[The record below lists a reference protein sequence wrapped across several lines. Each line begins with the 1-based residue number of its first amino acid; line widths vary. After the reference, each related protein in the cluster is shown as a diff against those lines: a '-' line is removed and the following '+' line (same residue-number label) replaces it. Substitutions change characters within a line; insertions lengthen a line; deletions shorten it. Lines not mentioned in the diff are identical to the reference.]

1 MSTSVPT
8 VRASRVSNHRSTRD
22 RRRSS
27 ARPGA
32 GDPVVRSN
40 LFQAWRRQVACR
52 ERLADERGPRPFIL
66 IGHRIRG
73 TISDSLV
80 PLDRLAFLVMF
91 DERAEDDRLM
101 TRLMG
106 FRPAFAA
113 AGIRIGGADQ
123 HLFEKDV
130 RLAPTHERGG
140 RRLELADSE
149 LTETALNWE
158 QHLERL
164 NRHPHYPRRNI
175 LRWPSWWCSVA
186 EGSSTTTVRA
196 HHGKSLVPL
205 EEAIAAELPIAT
217 VYADLEKL
225 PKRQVLACDTPSRAL
240 VGQAGLVT
248 FDLFHSRFR

>member
-8 VRASRVSNHRSTRD
+8 VRASRASNHRSTRD
-22 RRRSS
+22 RRRSNG
-27 ARPGA
+27 RA
-32 GDPVVRSN
+32 GTGVPVISSN
-40 LFQAWRRQVACR
+40 LFQTWRRQVACR
-52 ERLADERGPRPFIL
+52 ERLADERGPRPFVL

-91 DERAEDDRLM
+91 DERTGDDRLT
-101 TRLMG
+101 TRLLG
-106 FRPAFAA
+106 FRPALGA
-113 AGIRIGGADQ
+113 AGIRIGGADRQ
-123 HLFEKDV
+123 LFEKDV
-130 RLAPTHERGG
+130 RLAPTHEPGG

-149 LTETALNWE
+149 LTEMALNWE
-158 QHLERL
+158 QHLKRL

-186 EGSSTTTVRA
+186 EGSLTMTVRA
-196 HHGKSLVPL
+196 HHGKALLPL
-205 EEAIAAELPIAT
+205 EEAIASGLQVIT